1 MRKALKKL
9 LAVTMAFT
17 LLFTSVAVLGNVAA
31 AADIDFVWENG
42 KRIGIKTIKL
52 NDLTY
57 FDLDNGRSTID
68 NNKISVIELYR
79 KVLTTEYG
87 GNSTAKAWANIATAI
102 FKQAGTDH
110 GFNDDGWSADYDIAF
125 TPRQHRQ
132 ACHSDAL
139 SKPGCLQGHPG
150 LYADNVRGT
159 GFYTNSPRVSSG
171 RLIGS
176 GYRRPVITDRL
187 GASEIIRNSTARDIF
202 RSSMTRQREMSFI
215 ISLPVTPAVEKLS
228 NGITHHSA

>member
-87 GNSTAKAWANIATAI
+87 GKGLGKHRHRHI
-102 FKQAGTDH
+102 QA
-110 GFNDDGWSADYDIAF
+110 S
-125 TPRQHRQ
+125 RHR
-132 ACHSDAL
+132 SR
-139 SKPGCLQGHPG
+139 LQ
-150 LYADNVRGT
+150 
-159 GFYTNSPRVSSG
+159 
-171 RLIGS
+171 
-176 GYRRPVITDRL
+176 
-187 GASEIIRNSTARDIF
+187 
-202 RSSMTRQREMSFI
+202 
-215 ISLPVTPAVEKLS
+215 
-228 NGITHHSA
+228 

>member
-31 AADIDFVWENG
+31 AANIDFVWENG

-87 GNSTAKAWANIATAI
+87 ATPP
-102 FKQAGTDH
+102 QRLGQT
-110 GFNDDGWSADYDIAF
+110 SPPPY
-125 TPRQHRQ
+125 
-132 ACHSDAL
+132 S
-139 SKPGCLQGHPG
+139 SKPAP
-150 LYADNVRGT
+150 
-159 GFYTNSPRVSSG
+159 
-171 RLIGS
+171 
-176 GYRRPVITDRL
+176 IT
-187 GASEIIRNSTARDIF
+187 A
-202 RSSMTRQREMSFI
+202 SMTTAGVPIM
-215 ISLPVTPAVEKLS
+215 T
-228 NGITHHSA
+228 